1 MLKMAAEKVMDSS
14 EMRSKSSN
22 WTLACDM
29 QLRLRLEATKER
41 LHQKAQNLSDSINDL
56 NAKTMVTSA
65 KLGNFQH
72 FDDFLLISQFFL
84 SNKKV
89 VYFLHFDEFLP
100 SISNLNLDC

>member
-1 MLKMAAEKVMDSS
+1 MGVFTALKMAADKLMDSS
-14 EMRSKSSN
+14 EMRSKSSD

-65 KLGNFQH
+65 KLGNFQR
-72 FDDFLLISQFFL
+72 L
-84 SNKKV
+84 
-89 VYFLHFDEFLP
+89 DEFFIDF
-100 SISNLNLDC
+100 SIFPVKQKVCLFSAF